1 MVIILTRFF
10 LLFKYITLRS
20 KFYHPKT
27 RENRD
32 WHGRII
38 CYNRFIET
46 EVPVRCPAGTM
57 VRQGAFY
64 RVSYIL
70 LLPFCK
76 YLNRSILIVMISIR
90 VYPVAGINWFQRPD
104 MAGIYEF
111 LMVGFILMISRI
123 FLFFENADPSKV
135 CVM

>member
-1 MVIILTRFF
+1 
-10 LLFKYITLRS
+10 
-20 KFYHPKT
+20 
-27 RENRD
+27 
-32 WHGRII
+32 
-38 CYNRFIET
+38 
-46 EVPVRCPAGTM
+46 
-57 VRQGAFY
+57 
-64 RVSYIL
+64 
-70 LLPFCK
+70 
-76 YLNRSILIVMISIR
+76 MISIR